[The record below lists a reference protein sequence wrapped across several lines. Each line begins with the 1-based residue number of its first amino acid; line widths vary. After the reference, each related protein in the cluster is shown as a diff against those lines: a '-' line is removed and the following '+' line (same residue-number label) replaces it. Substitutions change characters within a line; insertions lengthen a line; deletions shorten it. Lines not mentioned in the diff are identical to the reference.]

1 MDTDDDVLPRYLQQL
16 WGHDTGRRRGP
27 KPTLTLEEI
36 GQAAVTVADRE
47 GLDAVSMKSMA
58 AHLGVSTMSLYR
70 YLDSKEELLSLMLH
84 VAYGR
89 PDLAPAG
96 DWRTGIE
103 RWASAFEARLIE
115 HPWIVSVPL
124 LEPPLE
130 PNVLHWTEAGA
141 AALSSTGLPVHE
153 QLSALLVIDGFVRS
167 HVSLSLQLGA
177 VGVASKP
184 RARPETYPQRMAML
198 VDPET
203 FPNLARP
210 GGAES
215 GQDFH
220 TDQYTFG
227 LTMIL
232 DGLEALIR
240 RS

>member
-1 MDTDDDVLPRYLQQL
+1 MDTGDDALPRYLQQL
-16 WGHDTGRRRGP
+16 WGHDTARRRGP
-27 KPTLTLEEI
+27 KPTLTIEEI
-36 GQAAVTVADRE
+36 GRAAVAVADRE

-89 PDLAPAG
+89 PALAPAA

-103 RWASAFEARLIE
+103 QWASALAARLIE

-124 LEPPLE
+124 TEPPLE

-141 AALSSTGLPVHE
+141 EALSSTGLNVHQ
-153 QLSALLVIDGFVRS
+153 QLSALLVVDGFVRS
-167 HVSLSLQLGA
+167 QVSLSLQLGA
-177 VGVASKP
+177 VGAGGRKP
-184 RARPETYPQRMAML
+184 RSRPETYPRRVAAL
-198 VDPET
+198 VDPQT
-203 FPNLARP
+203 FPNLARS
-210 GGAES
+210 GTAES
-215 GQDFH
+215 GPDFH
-220 TDQYTFG
+220 TDQYRFG

-240 RS
+240 R